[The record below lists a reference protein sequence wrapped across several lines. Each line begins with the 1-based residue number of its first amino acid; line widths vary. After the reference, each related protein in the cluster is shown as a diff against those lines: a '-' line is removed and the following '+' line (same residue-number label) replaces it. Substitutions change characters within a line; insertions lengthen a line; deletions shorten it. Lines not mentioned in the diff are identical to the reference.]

1 MPHRAVELCA
11 ARPRTSHP
19 SGTHMTNEERD
30 IISQFV
36 ARIGGAPLPAGAVA
50 GSVPATT
57 AAPLPPVDRDA
68 NALIAQ
74 MFQRYP
80 EAAYRMTQLAF
91 VQEQGLIQAQ
101 RRIAQ
106 MDAELQRT
114 RQALQQ
120 AQQQPQPQQPQ
131 QSQGGGGFFSSLFGG
146 GRPQP
151 APPPNPGPWG
161 GQQAAPPPP
170 GYGQPPPGYAPPP
183 PQYAPGYQPGM
194 FQRSGS
200 GFLGSALTTAAGVAG
215 GMVAGNLLTNMLT
228 GGHHMGGSGWGD
240 SAGGVAGNPWG
251 GSAATD
257 QGTWDNTAGAA
268 PSNQDYVDNGTWD
281 QQPAQDS
288 SWTDNSGG
296 GWNQLGLWWWRQR
309 QFGFGWRSD
318 SGGSSD
324 DSF

>member
-1 MPHRAVELCA
+1 
-11 ARPRTSHP
+11 
-19 SGTHMTNEERD
+19 MTNEERD

-36 ARIGGAPLPAGAVA
+36 ARIGGAPAPSGAVT

-57 AAPLPPVDRDA
+57 SAPLPPVDRDA
-68 NALIAQ
+68 DALIGQ
-74 MFQRYP
+74 LFQRYP

-101 RRIAQ
+101 NRIAQ

-120 AQQQPQPQQPQ
+120 AQQQAQPQQQ
-131 QSQGGGGFFSSLFGG
+131 QQGGGGFFSSLFGG
-146 GRPQP
+146 GRQQP

-161 GQQAAPPPP
+161 GQQAAPPPS
-170 GYGQPPPGYAPPP
+170 YAPPPGYAPPPPGYAPVPP

-228 GGHHMGGSGWGD
+228 GGHHLG
-240 SAGGVAGNPWG
+240 G
-251 GSAATD
+251 GSAWGEPAGGMAGSPWGAPAVTD
-257 QGTWDNTAGAA
+257 QGSWDNSAGAA
-268 PSNQDYVDNGTWD
+268 ASNQDYVDNGSWD
-281 QQPAQDS
+281 QQPTQDS

-296 GWNQLGLWWWRQR
+296 SWDTSGGDSGSW
-309 QFGFGWRSD
+309 D
-318 SGGSSD
+318 SGGGGDSGGGSD

>member
-1 MPHRAVELCA
+1 
-11 ARPRTSHP
+11 
-19 SGTHMTNEERD
+19 MTNEERD

-36 ARIGGAPLPAGAVA
+36 ARIGGAPAPSGAVA
-50 GSVPATT
+50 SSVPAT
-57 AAPLPPVDRDA
+57 APAPLPPVDRDA
-68 NALIAQ
+68 DGLIGQ
-74 MFQRYP
+74 LFQRYP

-101 RRIAQ
+101 SRIAQ
-106 MDAELQRT
+106 MEAELQRA

-131 QSQGGGGFFSSLFGG
+131 SGGGFFSNLFGG
-146 GRPQP
+146 SRPQA
-151 APPPNPGPWG
+151 APPPNPGPWS
-161 GQQAAPPPP
+161 GQQAAPPP
-170 GYGQPPPGYAPPP
+170 GYAPPPPGYAPPP

-228 GGHHMGGSGWGD
+228 GGHHIGGSDWGGSG
-240 SAGGVAGNPWG
+240 GGMAGNPWG
-251 GSAATD
+251 ASAATD
-257 QGTWDNTAGAA
+257 QGTWDNTGGAA
-268 PSNQDYVDNGTWD
+268 PSNQDYVDSGTWD
-281 QQPAQDS
+281 QQPAQDA

-296 GWNQLGLWWWRQR
+296 NWDTSSGDSGSWDSGS
-309 QFGFGWRSD
+309 SD
-318 SGGSSD
+318 SGGGGSD